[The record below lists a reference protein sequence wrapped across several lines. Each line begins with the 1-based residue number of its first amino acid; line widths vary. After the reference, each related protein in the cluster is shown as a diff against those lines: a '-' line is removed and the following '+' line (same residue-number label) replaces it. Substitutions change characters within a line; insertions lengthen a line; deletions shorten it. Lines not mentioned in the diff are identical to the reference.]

1 MNRIGA
7 ERIPADRRTASE
19 APVEAPSK
27 MGDEG
32 IVALRQTPIRT
43 SHAQRGF
50 FLHKKTRPAAAMAAS
65 TARANGRSSQYA
77 AWMRHLRPRG
87 GEEIGELLDI
97 FDGSPLVAG
106 DEEGMAG
113 GHGGPRLG
121 KGAGRLSGERE
132 RKSMEDHGEPREMTN
147 R

>member
-1 MNRIGA
+1 MIRIGA

-32 IVALRQTPIRT
+32 IVTLRQTPIRT

-106 DEEGMAG
+106 DEEGMEDLGWERVRG
-113 GHGGPRLG
+113 GCRG
-121 KGAGRLSGERE
+121 KGKGSRWRT
-132 RKSMEDHGEPREMTN
+132 MESPEK
-147 R
+147 